1 MTERPTDSAHP
12 RGIVPPY
19 IFEQMQR
26 HAKLKDVAAG
36 LAALAAKRASEEER
50 ADNTS
55 EGEPNNE
62 KEQGENNG

>member
-1 MTERPTDSAHP
+1 MSERPSDSAYP

-19 IFEQMQR
+19 VFEQMQW
-26 HAKLKDVAAG
+26 HAKLKDIAAG

-50 ADNTS
+50 IDHTS
-55 EGEPNNE
+55 EGELNNE

>member
-1 MTERPTDSAHP
+1 
-12 RGIVPPY
+12 
-19 IFEQMQR
+19 MQR
-26 HAKLKDVAAG
+26 HAKLEDVAAG

-55 EGEPNNE
+55 EGELNNE